1 MALLVSLPGGTQAM
15 AQILLLLLSAACL
28 LTGNSARY
36 IPGKDYGVNQPAN
49 VSGVQ
54 CGSIEIPFSFYFP
67 WKLAKNPQM
76 RISWRWKGFH
86 GEFIYNSTPPF
97 IHEHFKDRIILNWTQ
112 GQTSGVLRILNLKEA
127 DQVLYFGRVS
137 LKTTEGMKKW
147 QSIPGTQLNVT
158 NGTPTPST
166 LPRTTAATTSAHTQN
181 DGTEGNR
188 TENNGDLDLQT
199 TIGLAVAAAGFLAG
213 VLGLIAFL
221 RWKRRQ
227 GKCWEPCRGHFLALQ
242 ERGNHL
248 KNCAVSCVVPV
259 WEADDRREPCQRT
272 KTETPARKPLE
283 TSEKRESVG
292 HEGQC
297 MDPKENSTA
306 ARL

>member
-227 GKCWEPCRGHFLALQ
+227 G
-242 ERGNHL
+242 
-248 KNCAVSCVVPV
+248 
-259 WEADDRREPCQRT
+259 QRT